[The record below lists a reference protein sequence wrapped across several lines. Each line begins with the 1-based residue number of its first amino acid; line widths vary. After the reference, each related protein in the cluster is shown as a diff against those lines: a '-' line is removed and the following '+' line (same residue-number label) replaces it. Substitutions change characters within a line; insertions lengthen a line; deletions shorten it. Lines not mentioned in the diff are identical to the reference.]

1 MENVTNTLHSHIQR
15 QLENWKGHSR
25 FPNPNNPPTP
35 ENEICRNAGNLWD
48 TIEEEEENKKKLG
61 EKEGT
66 LKGVSWGGWLYLLVA
81 DITDFHLLE
90 CAVGRK
96 DGAATGSSLR
106 LHPSLIENLAE
117 RGEETPAAAVAAK
130 RGYWNHLN
138 GDEIVKENTKKKK
151 KRLKEGVESERSFYD
166 FFLLFRFNTSY
177 PNIF

>member
-1 MENVTNTLHSHIQR
+1 MS
-15 QLENWKGHSR
+15 
-25 FPNPNNPPTP
+25 
-35 ENEICRNAGNLWD
+35 

-138 GDEIVKENTKKKK
+138 GDEIVKENTQKN
-151 KRLKEGVESERSFYD
+151 KRDSKRELKVREALTIFFGYFILIHPTRISF
-166 FFLLFRFNTSY
+166 S
-177 PNIF
+177 